1 MLEKSKHVLKHV
13 ACMCLKKD
21 AYNRE
26 DTIKEVYQGYID
38 HLKNKQILKF
48 GNGKMSKNV
57 ARIDLPEVVTCMANC
72 LGCYAKKQ
80 LFEKVIKYRL
90 RNLFIIEHA
99 MTNKKIKKY
108 FYKKIKKEL
117 TEHVEDCYKNNL
129 TPCMRWHASG
139 DIYRLE
145 YLHAMLDI
153 AWANPLVLFYTYT
166 KNIHVY
172 MEYKK
177 LKDMGLIPNNFNIV
191 SSIIYNH
198 VNYFDFNNN
207 FYNEIHALEDILKK
221 ARKDNIK
228 IYLCNYAMDRIKEDY
243 HKNMLLILLDNFHD
257 VITYN
262 KDTNDHC
269 GQCLACTCYDY
280 VIFIKH

>member
-1 MLEKSKHVLKHV
+1 MFKKSRLVLAHV

-21 AYNRE
+21 AYNNHA
-26 DTIKEVYQGYID
+26 TIQEVFNNYID

-48 GNGKMSKNV
+48 GNGKMFKNI

-80 LFEKVIKYRL
+80 LFDKVIKYRL
-90 RNLFIIEHA
+90 RNFFIIEHA
-99 MTNKKIKKY
+99 MTNKKVKKY

-117 TEHVEDCYKNNL
+117 AEHVENCYKNNL
-129 TPCMRWHASG
+129 IPCMRWHASG
-139 DIYRLE
+139 DIYRIE
-145 YLHAMLDI
+145 YLHAMFDI

-166 KNIHVY
+166 KNMHVY
-172 MEYKK
+172 MEYKR
-177 LKDMGLIPNNFNIV
+177 LKDMGLVPNNFNIV

-207 FYNEIHALEDILKK
+207 FYSELHALEDILIK
-221 ARKDNIK
+221 ARHDGLK
-228 IYLCNYAMDRIKEDY
+228 IYMCNYAIDRIKIDY
-243 HKNMLLILLDNFHD
+243 HREMLYMLLDNFPD
-257 VITYN
+257 VIVYN
-262 KDTNDHC
+262 KDIDDHC
-269 GQCLACTCYDY
+269 GQCLSCTSYDY